1 MAAERDPRASRLEDD
16 PFERRRS
23 PASHTKARDDGNW
36 RQPHVRVVFANNGQ
50 GGQPFFRVFGE
61 EPQPRRVY
69 IHKGS
74 IWHFSKIE
82 IEHLFQATLAFSVA
96 LAFMSVGGI
105 FGALNSP
112 SAFLMGGLF
121 WMIPAAPAFIV
132 HELAHKVSARHY
144 GCWAEFRASP
154 GGLRFG
160 VILAA
165 LLGIVFMAPGAVMVM
180 GNTTKSQFGKIALA
194 GPLSN
199 IMLWAVGLGLIS
211 LGLESTEFTYGDNG
225 LLYYWCWV
233 NVGLGAFNMIP
244 FGPLDGRKVKTWS
257 NSIYW
262 IWVSIFA
269 GLFWFNMNIL
279 PELLPNVS

>member
-1 MAAERDPRASRLEDD
+1 MAAERDPRASRLEDN
-16 PFERRRS
+16 PFERARS

-112 SAFLMGGLF
+112 SAFFMGGLF

-180 GNTTKSQFGKIALA
+180 GNTTKNQFGKIALA
-194 GPLSN
+194 GPFSN
-199 IMLWAVGLGLIS
+199 IMLWAFGLGLIS
-211 LGLESTEFTYGDNG
+211 LGLESTEFTYRDNG

-257 NSIYW
+257 NTVYW

-269 GLFWFNMNIL
+269 ALIWFNLNIL
-279 PELLPNVS
+279 PGLLPNVS

>member
-1 MAAERDPRASRLEDD
+1 
-16 PFERRRS
+16 
-23 PASHTKARDDGNW
+23 
-36 RQPHVRVVFANNGQ
+36 
-50 GGQPFFRVFGE
+50 
-61 EPQPRRVY
+61 VY

-132 HELAHKVSARHY
+132 HELAHKLSARHY

-180 GNTTKSQFGKIALA
+180 GNTTKNQFGKIALA

-199 IMLWAVGLGLIS
+199 IMLWAIGLGLIS
-211 LGLESTEFTYGDNG
+211 LGLETTEFTYIENG

-257 NSIYW
+257 NAVYW

-269 GLFWFNMNIL
+269 ALIWFNMNIL

>member
-16 PFERRRS
+16 PFERVRS

-36 RQPHVRVVFANNGQ
+36 RRPHVRVVFANNGQ

-69 IHKGS
+69 VHKGS

-132 HELAHKVSARHY
+132 HELAHKVSALMVIVLRVVV
-144 GCWAEFRASP
+144 FR
-154 GGLRFG
+154 
-160 VILAA
+160 
-165 LLGIVFMAPGAVMVM
+165 
-180 GNTTKSQFGKIALA
+180 
-194 GPLSN
+194 
-199 IMLWAVGLGLIS
+199 
-211 LGLESTEFTYGDNG
+211 
-225 LLYYWCWV
+225 LLYCLQRSLNLLYPASFKIFFKVMKASFWDTSLRDGNFSTV
-233 NVGLGAFNMIP
+233 FNKSSALIP
-244 FGPLDGRKVKTWS
+244 RLS
-257 NSIYW
+257 E
-262 IWVSIFA
+262 
-269 GLFWFNMNIL
+269 
-279 PELLPNVS
+279 PEET